1 MGKGGS
7 DVAVTLEVS
16 DLNKRFGGIH
26 AVKDCSFAV
35 ERGSI
40 TSLIGPNGAGKTTC
54 FNLINHVIRPDSGTV
69 RFEGRDVTGKMPHKL
84 TRLGIGRTFQVTRTL
99 GDMTVLENMV
109 VGSSDGNVRSI
120 FGSRMLDH
128 EIDRALGLLEFVG
141 IAEYAYTNAEALSY
155 GQRKLLEF
163 SAVLMS
169 DPQIVLLDEPAGGVN
184 PSLLKRM
191 VARIRGLNGQGL
203 TFFIVEHNMDLVMDI
218 SDSVIVMAHGE
229 VLLHGTPD
237 EVQSDRRVLDAYL
250 GKA

>member
-1 MGKGGS
+1 MT
-7 DVAVTLEVS
+7 VQLEVS
-16 DLNKRFGGIH
+16 NLNKNFGGIH
-26 AVKDCSFAV
+26 AVKDCSFAI
-35 ERGSI
+35 EDGSI
-40 TSLIGPNGAGKTTC
+40 TSLIGPNGAGKTTT
-54 FNLINHVIRPDSGTV
+54 FNLINNVISPDSGTV
-69 RFEGRDVTGKMPHKL
+69 SFDGRDVTGRMPHKL

-109 VGSSDGNVRSI
+109 VGSSGTDLRKM

-128 EIDRALGLLEFVG
+128 EIQRALELLEFVG
-141 IAEYAYTNAEALSY
+141 IAEYAYTKAEALSY

-191 VARIRGLNGQGL
+191 VARIRELNGNGL

-229 VLLHGTPD
+229 VLLHETPD
-237 EVQSDRRVLDAYL
+237 EVQNDRRVLDAYL
-250 GKA
+250 GKV